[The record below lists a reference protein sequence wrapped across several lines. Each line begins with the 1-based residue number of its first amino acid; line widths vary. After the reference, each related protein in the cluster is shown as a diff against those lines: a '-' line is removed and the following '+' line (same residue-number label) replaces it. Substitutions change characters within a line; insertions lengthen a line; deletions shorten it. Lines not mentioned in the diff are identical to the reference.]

1 MKFVRNQENSSF
13 NKTTVDYIVRVCC
26 TDNPTVFY
34 RNFSPFT
41 PRTVQLQTKGKRIPI
56 PHREKQ
62 LQPSLHPA
70 KQREIAVCLCVL
82 ITAIYRFVVCF
93 IKFSSYLDC
102 KLVYHLIRLS
112 RSFHSNSLDFESSID
127 TVHAN
132 EHMFSFLC
140 GTNSFCHLR
149 QVIYSRHLKLR
160 SDALYKWTKFTSFQH
175 YSTVLLA

>member
-1 MKFVRNQENSSF
+1 MSAAQTIQQSFIETSLHSLQGQYSSRQKEREYQFLTGRNNY
-13 NKTTVDYIVRVCC
+13 NRVY
-26 TDNPTVFY
+26 T
-34 RNFSPFT
+34 
-41 PRTVQLQTKGKRIPI
+41 LQN
-56 PHREKQ
+56 REK
-62 LQPSLHPA
+62 LL
-70 KQREIAVCLCVL
+70 CLLCVP

-112 RSFHSNSLDFESSID
+112 RSFHSNSLDFESSIG

-160 SDALYKWTKFTSFQH
+160 SDALYGWTKCTSFQH
-175 YSTVLLA
+175 YSTELLA